1 MKGNNMNEPAKNG
14 GSVCG
19 IPKKVEEGQ
28 PEDNQVQGDSIQ
40 QRMSDLLAGKAEPEN
55 EFVEYAL
62 GKMRECGAEKAQL
75 LEQHQKAKEAIAMM
89 ERRLIAVTAEYQK
102 YGDDIANFDSVLKA
116 MEVKR

>member
-1 MKGNNMNEPAKNG
+1 MNEPAKNG
-14 GSVCG
+14 GNVCG
-19 IPKKVEEGQ
+19 IVKEVKEQQ
-28 PEDNQVQGDSIQ
+28 PENNQAQGAPIQ
-40 QRMSDLLAGKAEPEN
+40 QRMSDLLTGKAEPEN

-62 GKMRECGAEKAQL
+62 GRMRESSAEKAQL
-75 LEQHQKAKEAIAMM
+75 IDQLQKAKEAIAMM